1 MFLKPLDLLFHRLQ
15 IGLRGLVIRIELDGI
30 LIMSLR
36 VLQIGQRVLVAFV
49 HVGALFQCPPRIEMT
64 IFLQAFLSR

>member
-15 IGLRGLVIRIELDGI
+15 IGLRCLVIRIELEGI

-36 VLQIGQRVLVAFV
+36 VLQIGQRVLIAFV
-49 HVGALFQCPPRIEMT
+49 HVGALFQCPPHVEMT
-64 IFLQAFLSR
+64 VFLETFVG